1 MIIGAPM
8 AKSYP
13 TLELSSTA
21 ASRGSTTTEDSLPY
35 IFQGENLSG
44 KDFVELERR
53 LYVL

>member
-1 MIIGAPM
+1 M
-8 AKSYP
+8 AQFY
-13 TLELSSTA
+13 LEVGSTA
-21 ASRGSTTTEDSLPY
+21 ASRGSVTEDSFPY